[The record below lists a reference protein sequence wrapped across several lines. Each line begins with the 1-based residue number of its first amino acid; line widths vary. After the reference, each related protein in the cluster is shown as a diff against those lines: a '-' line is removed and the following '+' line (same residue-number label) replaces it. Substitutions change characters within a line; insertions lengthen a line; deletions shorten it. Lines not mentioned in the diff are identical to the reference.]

1 MSELNQLL
9 LDFDIKKSFNNHDF
23 YVSDSNFFAFNL
35 IEKWPKWEKR
45 ILNVSGEKYS
55 GKTHLANIFK
65 SISSALFL
73 TEKEIN
79 NDIFKKIK
87 LYESI
92 IIDDFSNNLEENL
105 VYAIFNLVDQDS
117 KYLLINSETPLSK
130 LNFKLP
136 DLISRSKNVLLA
148 EINPPDDELIFAIIL
163 KNFSDRQIRL
173 EKKII
178 EFVINR
184 IDRSYRKI
192 SEFIYKIDE
201 LSLKKKKPINLKT
214 IKEILK
220 FDEVQDT

>member
-163 KNFSDRQIRL
+163 KNFSDRQIKL
-173 EKKII
+173 EKQII
-178 EFVINR
+178 EFIVNR
-184 IDRSYRKI
+184 IERSYGKI
-192 SEFIYKIDE
+192 SEFIYKVDE

-214 IKEILK
+214 IKEIL
-220 FDEVQDT
+220 